1 MNTKRNLIVLTFA
14 AALSSCAAPQEKPK
28 PPVAAAAPVIA
39 PAPPE
44 PTNPEPKEND
54 SVVILPL
61 DQPPGAEAAPVSEP
75 PPAAPPAAPAPS
87 PEQASDMP
95 ADPAAGP
102 SSEPNAAPDAAMPP
116 PAVTPAAPPP
126 PARPHTVVADRTP
139 REFTITVEKKSPRHP
154 NYGRGSE
161 IGFVVDGVPGEELV
175 LTRGVTYVFHVRT
188 NVQHDFYFSTSPM
201 GRGAGTVTDGIRGQF
216 TYIGDVSFTPSAST
230 PEVLYYECRNHAY
243 MGGKIHIANAGDR
256 VTVGG
261 ETRAAGGGEQHT
273 VTAAQVKQKLDYAET
288 LVNSSPVAKWA
299 AGAAD
304 AEAKALLDKAKVRVR
319 TAQAAL
325 TAGDNAAAM
334 DAVDE
339 AVRLVGEAGRRMPAD
354 SGQDDKARYNELL
367 DRIQG
372 FDKSYQKNVEKGVK
386 PKSGKTLD
394 RAGFDA
400 LMREGSMLAGR
411 GEYAEAVKRLETADD
426 MIVEALGALLQAQ
439 TMIYDKNFAT
449 PKEEYEYELSRYDS
463 YVELIPLAIEQR
475 GPLPQTV
482 TMMHQ
487 LAGRAK
493 EIHDEGTALAA
504 KGDHKMAIMALQAAT
519 EKLQQALRLA
529 GVQ

>member
-1 MNTKRNLIVLTFA
+1 
-14 AALSSCAAPQEKPK
+14 
-28 PPVAAAAPVIA
+28 
-39 PAPPE
+39 
-44 PTNPEPKEND
+44 
-54 SVVILPL
+54 
-61 DQPPGAEAAPVSEP
+61 
-75 PPAAPPAAPAPS
+75 
-87 PEQASDMP
+87 
-95 ADPAAGP
+95 
-102 SSEPNAAPDAAMPP
+102 
-116 PAVTPAAPPP
+116 
-126 PARPHTVVADRTP
+126 
-139 REFTITVEKKSPRHP
+139 
-154 NYGRGSE
+154 
-161 IGFVVDGVPGEELV
+161 
-175 LTRGVTYVFHVRT
+175 VRT
-188 NVQHDFYFSTSPM
+188 NVQHDFYFATSPM
-201 GRGAGTVTDGIRGQF
+201 GRGAGTITDGIRGQF

-230 PEVLYYECRNHAY
+230 PDVVYYECRNHAY

-261 ETRAAGGGEQHT
+261 ETRAAGPGAMERHT
-273 VTAAQVKQKLDYAET
+273 VTAAQVKQKLNFAET
-288 LVNSSPVAKWA
+288 MVNSSPVAKWA
-299 AGAAD
+299 AGASD
-304 AEAKALLDKAKVRVR
+304 AEAKALLDKAKVQVR
-319 TAQAAL
+319 TAEAAL
-325 TAGDNAAAM
+325 AAGNDAAAM

-400 LMREGSMLAGR
+400 LMREGSLLAGR
-411 GEYAEAVKRLETADD
+411 GQYADAVKRLESADD